1 MTELL
6 ETHTGLIYQLQG
18 LAFIALGVVALILP
32 RRGGALHLARTLWL
46 LAAFALLHGLAVF
59 IGWEIARE
67 PAAWLLAVNAV
78 VLPTSY
84 LALLEFGRRTL
95 NHLPNR
101 VRLPSP
107 TVYPPLTLVVLAVV
121 LMAGTTPDALFAASR
136 IGLGLPAAL
145 LAAWALWAASAVR
158 PVHAAVTPH
167 RSWLRL
173 AAVAMAGYGLMIPVL
188 STPVPG
194 LPEWLPTQ
202 DGFLAQTGVPI
213 RLSRALA
220 TVTMA
225 VALVGLVRRVSAESS
240 EDHNRL
246 LGTISGFIYR
256 CDNKPEWPVSY
267 LAGNIKEMTGY
278 DAADFLDGKDVV
290 LDDLVHPDD
299 KDLVWRSVQEAM
311 AERREFGVEY
321 RCVLGAGKGRWFYD
335 RGRGV
340 FDDKGELRFLEGH
353 TIDVTPLRVAR
364 TRLERFRATLDRTLD
379 AVFIFEA
386 ESLRFT
392 YVNEGA
398 QRQTGYSRDELLARH
413 PYELTM
419 HYPES
424 RYLSELV
431 EPLLSGDKEVIRF
444 ETEHLTRD
452 GGRVPVEVFLQ
463 CVAPG
468 DGDARFVAI
477 AHDISER
484 LEAERILKEANDR
497 LEQAEQHARLGHWE
511 VDLRTGGTYWSQEM
525 YRLMGFEEH
534 ARVPSLERFLE
545 HVHHED
551 RDAVRH
557 VWTSMPADGYP
568 VGEVFRT
575 SPEVG
580 PVRYLAPTYRLMS
593 NGSGLPDRFSGT
605 VQDVTGQHRM
615 MEELRQSERQQT
627 QLRQVAQR
635 EQGRMAALLSGMSI
649 GILFEDRT
657 GLVEYVNPAFKRIW
671 SIDVELNL
679 VGRPTTEV
687 LEHSTHRFSRPDHA
701 SKHVL
706 QVLDTHEISERFEL
720 DLYDGRILTQ
730 VSYPVSDTEGRLI
743 GRLWIYED
751 VTHERQT
758 AQQLVYLAE
767 HDPLTGLHNRHRFQ
781 EHLDRML
788 KTARR
793 LESRFALMYFDLDD
807 FKHINDNFGHR
818 AGDTVL
824 VRAAGEVSSLVR
836 GGEVFARLGGDEFA
850 ILAEI
855 SSDDEPTHLAKRI
868 LHAITAIPLRFR
880 GSNLRLTASLGIA
893 LFPAHGTE
901 ADDLV
906 AHADAAMYQAKNQGK
921 NTWAVYDPERSDTE
935 AMLERMSWSQR
946 IAQALDHGRFEL
958 HFQGVYHAADRTLSH
973 LEALVRMQNESPH
986 GDLLMP
992 GQFIPLAEKTG
1003 QIMEIDRWVLR
1014 CGIETLQRHPSVP
1027 ALAVNVSG
1035 RSIDEP
1041 GLPHFIRESLEQHG
1055 VDPGRL
1061 IIEITETAA
1070 VAEMQNAQRFI
1081 EQMHQTGCAVCLDD
1095 FGSGFS
1101 TFAYLKYLAVR
1112 VLKIDGM
1119 FVQDLPNNPD
1129 NQAFVRAMIDVSQGL
1144 GKRTVAEFVENED
1157 TLQMLRSIGVDL
1169 VQGYHLDSPVADHPS
1184 LSADTAARSGTWD
1197 DRGES

>member
-1 MTELL
+1 M

-32 RRGGALHLARTLWL
+32 RRGGALRLARTLWL

-59 IGWEIARE
+59 IGWEISRE
-67 PAAWLLAVNAV
+67 PAPWLLWVSAV
-78 VLPTSY
+78 VLPASY

-95 NHLPNR
+95 NHLPNA
-101 VRLPSP
+101 VGVPTAAVYLP
-107 TVYPPLTLVVLAVV
+107 VTLVALAIVLA
-121 LMAGTTPDALFAASR
+121 AGTAPEVLFAASR
-136 IGLGLPAAL
+136 FGIGLPAAL
-145 LAAWALWAASAVR
+145 LAAVALWAASLAP
-158 PVHAAVTPH
+158 PVHSATTPYAP
-167 RSWLRL
+167 WLRL
-173 AAVAMAGYGLMIPVL
+173 AAVAMACYGLMIPVL
-188 STPVPG
+188 SAPVPG
-194 LPEWLPTQ
+194 LPGWLPTQ
-202 DGFLAQTGVPI
+202 DAFLAQTGVPI
-213 RLSRALA
+213 RAGRAVA
-220 TVTMA
+220 TVTLA
-225 VALVGLVRRVSAESS
+225 AALIGIVRQASAESS
-240 EDHNRL
+240 EDLDRL

-256 CDNKPEWPVSY
+256 CENRPDWPVSY
-267 LAGNIKEMTGY
+267 LAGNIREMTGY
-278 DAADFLDGKDVV
+278 DASDFLDGEDVV

-299 KDLVWRSVQEAM
+299 KERAWQTVQEAV
-311 AERREFGVEY
+311 AERREYGVEY
-321 RCVLGAGKGRWFYD
+321 RCVLGAGQGRWFYD
-335 RGRGV
+335 RGRGIY
-340 FDDKGELRFLEGH
+340 DEQGNLRFLEGH
-353 TIDVTPLRVAR
+353 TIDVTPLRQTR

-398 QRQTGYSRDELLARH
+398 ERQTGYSRDELLARR
-413 PYELTM
+413 PYDLTM

-424 RYLSELV
+424 RYRSELIA
-431 EPLLSGDKEVIRF
+431 PLLSGEKEIVRF
-444 ETEHLTRD
+444 ETEHLTRT
-452 GGRVPVEVFLQ
+452 GGRVPVEVLLQ
-463 CVAPG
+463 YVSPD

-511 VDLRTGGTYWSQEM
+511 VDLRTGGSYWSREM
-525 YRLMGFEEH
+525 YRLMGFDET
-534 ARVPSLERFLE
+534 APVPSLERFLE
-545 HVHHED
+545 HVHPED
-551 RDAVRH
+551 RDAVRQ
-557 VWTSMPADGYP
+557 VWTTMPAEGFP

-580 PVRYLAPTYRLMS
+580 PVRYLSPTYRLMADS
-593 NGSGLPDRFSGT
+593 SGLPDRFSGT

-649 GILFEDRT
+649 GILFEDRA

-671 SIDVELNL
+671 SIDVELDL

-701 SKHVL
+701 SRHVL

-850 ILAEI
+850 ILSEI
-855 SSDDEPTHLAKRI
+855 SSDDEPAHLAKRI

-893 LFPAHGTE
+893 VFPAHGTE
-901 ADDLV
+901 AEDLV

-921 NTWAVYDPERSDTE
+921 NTWAVYDPQRSDTE

-958 HFQGVYHAADRTLSH
+958 HFQGVYHAGDRSLSH
-973 LEALVRMQNESPH
+973 LEALVRMQDETGH

-1003 QIMEIDRWVLR
+1003 QIMEIDRWVVQQ
-1014 CGIETLQRHPSVP
+1014 GVETLRQYPTVP

-1041 GLPHFIRESLEQHG
+1041 GLPHFIRALLEQHG
-1055 VDPGRL
+1055 VEPGRL

-1081 EQMHQTGCAVCLDD
+1081 EQMHQAGCIVCLDD

-1129 NQAFVRAMIDVSQGL
+1129 NQAFVRAMIDVAQGL

-1157 TLQMLRSIGVDL
+1157 TLQMLRAIGVDL

-1184 LSADTAARSGTWD
+1184 LSSGGAASSGTWD
-1197 DRGES
+1197 DRSES

>member
-1 MTELL
+1 ML

-18 LAFIALGVVALILP
+18 LAFIAFGVVALILP
-32 RRGGALHLARTLWL
+32 RRGGVLHLARTLWL
-46 LAAFALLHGLAVF
+46 LAVFALLHGLAVF
-59 IGWEIARE
+59 VGWEIARE
-67 PAAWLLAVNAV
+67 PAPWLLWVAAVI
-78 VLPTSY
+78 LPASY
-84 LALLEFGRRTL
+84 LALMEFGRRTL

-107 TVYPPLTLVVLAVV
+107 LVYLFAAAVV
-121 LMAGTTPDALFAASR
+121 VAVVVPVGATPEALFAASR
-136 IGLGLPAAL
+136 LGIGVPAAL
-145 LAAWALWAASAVR
+145 LAAWALWAASLAP
-158 PVHAAVTPH
+158 PVHTAVSPNAP
-167 RSWLRL
+167 WLRL
-173 AAVAMAGYGLMIPVL
+173 AAVAMVCYGLMIPVM
-188 STPVPG
+188 SAPVPG
-194 LPEWLPTQ
+194 LFEWLPTQ
-202 DGFLAQTGVPI
+202 DDVLAQTGVPI
-213 RLSRALA
+213 RLGRGLA

-225 VALVGLVRRVSAESS
+225 IALVGLVRQASAESS
-240 EDHNRL
+240 EDLDRL
-246 LGTISGFIYR
+246 LSTISGFIYR
-256 CDNKPEWPVSY
+256 CENSPEWPATY
-267 LAGNIKEMTGY
+267 LTGNIKEMTGY
-278 DAADFLDGKDVV
+278 EAADFLAGDEVV

-299 KDLVWRSVQEAM
+299 KDRMWQEVQTAV
-311 AERREFGVEY
+311 AERRDYEVPY
-321 RCVLGAGKGRWFYD
+321 RCALGSGKGKWFFD
-335 RGRGV
+335 RGRGI
-340 FDDKGELRFLEGH
+340 FDERGELRFLEGH
-353 TIDVTPLRVAR
+353 TIDITHLRAAQ

-379 AVFIFEA
+379 AVFIIDA

-398 QRQTGYSRDELLARH
+398 KRQTGYSHDELLARH
-413 PYELTM
+413 PYELTL

-424 RYLSELV
+424 RYRRELV
-431 EPLLSGDKEVIRF
+431 EPLLSGEKTVIRI

-463 CVAPG
+463 YVAPE
-468 DGDARFVAI
+468 DEEARFVAI

-484 LEAERILKEANDR
+484 LEAERVLKEANDR
-497 LEQAEQHARLGHWE
+497 LELAEQHACLGHWE
-511 VDLRTGGTYWSQEM
+511 VDLRTGGTYWSRQM
-525 YRLMGFEEH
+525 YRLMGFDEEG
-534 ARVPSLERFLE
+534 RVPSLERFLD
-545 HVHHED
+545 HIHPED
-551 RDAVRH
+551 RDVVRQ
-557 VWTSMPADGYP
+557 VWTTMPADGFP

-575 SPEVG
+575 NPEVG
-580 PVRYLAPTYRLMS
+580 PVRYLAPTYRLLKT
-593 NGSGLPDRFSGT
+593 GAGLPDRFSGT
-605 VQDVTGQHRM
+605 VQDVTGQQRM
-615 MEELRQSERQQT
+615 MEELRQSERQQK

-649 GILFEDRT
+649 GILFEDRS
-657 GLVEYVNPAFKRIW
+657 GVVEYVNPAFQRIW
-671 SIDVELNL
+671 SIDADLDL

-793 LESRFALMYFDLDD
+793 LDSRFALMYFDLDD

-855 SSDDEPTHLAKRI
+855 SNDDEPIHLAKRV

-893 LFPAHGTE
+893 VFPAHGME

-921 NTWAVYDPERSDTE
+921 NTWAVYDPQRSDSE

-946 IAQALDHGRFEL
+946 IADALEHGRFEL
-958 HFQGVYHAADRTLSH
+958 HFQGIYHAHDRSLSH
-973 LEALVRMQNESPH
+973 LEALVRMQDETRSEK
-986 GDLLMP
+986 LLMP

-1003 QIMEIDRWVLR
+1003 QIIEIDRWVLR
-1014 CGIETLQRHPSVP
+1014 HGVETLSRHPALP

-1041 GLPHFIRESLEQHG
+1041 GLPQFIRELLDRHDI
-1055 VDPGRL
+1055 DPGRL
-1061 IIEITETAA
+1061 VIEITETAA

-1129 NQAFVRAMIDVSQGL
+1129 NQAFVRAMIDVAQGL

-1157 TLQMLRSIGVDL
+1157 TLQMLQSIGVDL
-1169 VQGYHLDSPVADHPS
+1169 VQGYHLDAPVADHPS
-1184 LSADTAARSGTWD
+1184 LSPGSTGVPGEGD
-1197 DRGES
+1197 DSGES